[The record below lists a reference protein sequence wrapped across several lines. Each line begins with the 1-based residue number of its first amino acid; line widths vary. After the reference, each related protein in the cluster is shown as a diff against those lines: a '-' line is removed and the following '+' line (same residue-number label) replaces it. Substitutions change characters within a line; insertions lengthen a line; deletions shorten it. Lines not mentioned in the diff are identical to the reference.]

1 MNHNKSHNNNI
12 IGKSFKCVDACV
24 LKRDEGYTWG
34 VSKSLFPL
42 DPVVRQRRV
51 RFKGNKKKNFTEGWV
66 EFHDK
71 RVAKTVALML
81 NSTPIGGK
89 KRSYYHDDLWNIKY
103 LPKFRWTHLTEKIG
117 ED

>member
-1 MNHNKSHNNNI
+1 MNHNKSHNNII

-24 LKRDEGYTWG
+24 SKLSKEYTWG

-51 RFKGNKKKNFTEGWV
+51 RFKGNKKKNFTEGLV

-71 RVAKTVALML
+71 RFTKTVALML
-81 NSTPIGGK
+81 NNTPIGGK

-103 LPKFRWTHLTEKIG
+103 LPKFRWIHLMV
-117 ED
+117 